1 MNQSVK
7 LIFLQF
13 LSLGLGLFSV
23 FYIAATIPPKLYA
36 IIGVYEII
44 TTIAIVFSSTGI
56 ETIALRNILL
66 WKKEKKINKI
76 SEVISHSLIL
86 RLFFMLILIFPL
98 MIYAYYMSKVKFN
111 NEYLYLFILMSISS
125 VFSALNNSLEII
137 LKSFNKYF
145 LAALIPFSVN
155 ILGRLLAL
163 ILFIYY
169 GFEFYIYVIMLLPIF
184 ITLFVVLKIKK
195 WIIFTGNIKRK
206 TLLMNFKT
214 AKHFKFSTYVT
225 YIYDRLDQLL
235 ISVFFSTELLGSYT
249 IAKRILSLG
258 VTIVKNIF
266 NPMIQKLVNFKNHF
280 VELERNILKIMKIR
294 NYLLLL
300 IVFGFPLVYYCTTG
314 LIEIMGLDKY
324 KYLNYFII
332 SIYLSF
338 FFYVLM
344 KVKFTIISL
353 LYESIYY
360 LKLTLFLATMSALFF
375 ASFIAID
382 VKIVFIYLSFSYFIT
397 WLYSLYIYKKK
408 NIT

>member
-1 MNQSVK
+1 
-7 LIFLQF
+7 
-13 LSLGLGLFSV
+13 
-23 FYIAATIPPKLYA
+23 
-36 IIGVYEII
+36 
-44 TTIAIVFSSTGI
+44 
-56 ETIALRNILL
+56 
-66 WKKEKKINKI
+66 
-76 SEVISHSLIL
+76 
-86 RLFFMLILIFPL
+86 
-98 MIYAYYMSKVKFN
+98 
-111 NEYLYLFILMSISS
+111 MSISS

-145 LAALIPFSVN
+145 LAALIPFIVN

-169 GFEFYIYVIMLLPIF
+169 GFEFYINVIMLLPIF
-184 ITLFVVLKIKK
+184 ITLFVIFKIKK

-258 VTIVKNIF
+258 ITIVKNIF
-266 NPMIQKLVNFKNHF
+266 NPMIQKLINLKNDF
-280 VELERNILKIMKIR
+280 VELERSILKIMKIR

-300 IVFGFPLVYYCTTG
+300 IVFGLPIVYYYTTD
-314 LIEIMGLDKY
+314 LIEIIGLDKY

-353 LYESIYY
+353 FYDSIYY
-360 LKLTLFLATMSALFF
+360 LKLTIFLATISALFF
-375 ASFIAID
+375 ASFIVID

>member
-1 MNQSVK
+1 
-7 LIFLQF
+7 
-13 LSLGLGLFSV
+13 
-23 FYIAATIPPKLYA
+23 
-36 IIGVYEII
+36 
-44 TTIAIVFSSTGI
+44 
-56 ETIALRNILL
+56 
-66 WKKEKKINKI
+66 
-76 SEVISHSLIL
+76 
-86 RLFFMLILIFPL
+86 